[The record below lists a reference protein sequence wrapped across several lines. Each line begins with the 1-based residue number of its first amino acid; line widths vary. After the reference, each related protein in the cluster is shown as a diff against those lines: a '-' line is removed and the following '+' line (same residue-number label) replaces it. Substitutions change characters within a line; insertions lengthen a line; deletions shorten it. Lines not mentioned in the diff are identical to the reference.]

1 MPETSL
7 IGTGMTIAIYDDTN
21 TLIGTVP
28 IVIKGDA
35 NGDGIIK
42 ATDYM
47 KIKNHIMGT
56 GDKLTGAYNKA
67 ADVNGDS
74 VVKATDY
81 MKIKNHIMGVSKI

>member
-1 MPETSL
+1 
-7 IGTGMTIAIYDDTN
+7 
-21 TLIGTVP
+21 
-28 IVIKGDA
+28 
-35 NGDGIIK
+35 
-42 ATDYM
+42 
-47 KIKNHIMGT
+47 MGT